1 MRNVIAILLVLLFT
15 VPAWAIEVEAPRRIN
30 LSSNEETANADS
42 SAQAI
47 PINGRFVVFASEA
60 DNLVDGDT
68 NQASDV
74 FLRNLQTGETTR
86 LSVVGEDEFQD
97 ENDQEPGRQPGA
109 EGDAVSGNPAV
120 SPVDPRGNVMVAF
133 ESSASNFL
141 HDRSADTGGHQH
153 IYIHIVSEGLTEL
166 VDFRKDPESRG
177 VIVAN
182 GDSMSPTITTTP
194 ERMRVAYA
202 SDATNIVDFD
212 NNGQRDIY
220 VLSFINPEEKKKR
233 TDEENPESDLA
244 RVKIL
249 NITGLADGP
258 SNHPRLSGDGRYVI
272 YESSATNLVNGIET
286 SGQQIFIHDFK
297 EATTRLISKS
307 STGEPGDGDSHVGGI
322 SYKGRHIVYLTE
334 ANNILEN
341 SEAEGSHIV
350 LHDLE
355 TGENIRVNQT
365 VDGEAGNGIAEEG
378 LSVSISANGR
388 FVVFADNSSNL
399 VEGDDNE
406 LIDVYVK
413 DMKTDEIALVSKNS
427 AGEPGNSESLN
438 PLVAGAKF
446 NANTGIVT
454 YLSSAT
460 NLVDD
465 NNQGHLD
472 LFLNRLSVSPP
483 PLTSETEIEV
493 PPDVEVISR
502 TRKMTIEMEEFEL
515 EDAESLAGQ
524 GTQARRTRI
533 RYRVTV
539 RRQNTNWRDRGN
551 SRRGS
556 RRNTVTFRR
565 QPVGKY
571 NVRYRVLTK
580 VGKTTSSTTNNSPR
594 ISVNITR
601 R

>member
-1 MRNVIAILLVLLFT
+1 
-15 VPAWAIEVEAPRRIN
+15 
-30 LSSNEETANADS
+30 
-42 SAQAI
+42 
-47 PINGRFVVFASEA
+47 
-60 DNLVDGDT
+60 
-68 NQASDV
+68 
-74 FLRNLQTGETTR
+74 
-86 LSVVGEDEFQD
+86 
-97 ENDQEPGRQPGA
+97 
-109 EGDAVSGNPAV
+109 
-120 SPVDPRGNVMVAF
+120 
-133 ESSASNFL
+133 
-141 HDRSADTGGHQH
+141 
-153 IYIHIVSEGLTEL
+153 
-166 VDFRKDPESRG
+166 
-177 VIVAN
+177 
-182 GDSMSPTITTTP
+182 
-194 ERMRVAYA
+194 
-202 SDATNIVDFD
+202 
-212 NNGQRDIY
+212 
-220 VLSFINPEEKKKR
+220 
-233 TDEENPESDLA
+233 
-244 RVKIL
+244 
-249 NITGLADGP
+249 
-258 SNHPRLSGDGRYVI
+258 
-272 YESSATNLVNGIET
+272 
-286 SGQQIFIHDFK
+286 
-297 EATTRLISKS
+297 
-307 STGEPGDGDSHVGGI
+307 
-322 SYKGRHIVYLTE
+322 
-334 ANNILEN
+334 
-341 SEAEGSHIV
+341 
-350 LHDLE
+350 
-355 TGENIRVNQT
+355 
-365 VDGEAGNGIAEEG
+365 